1 MTTTER
7 NKWLQWLIDDEV
19 IEKYISKY
27 INGRSDF
34 IKEEAKSIVWCNIL
48 ESNWENAKDIKS
60 YLMRIIRNQLFSKSS
75 ELIYTHLKPM
85 SKVFNNNDLFY
96 LTEDEKND
104 SQCDNEE

>member
-1 MTTTER
+1 MTTIER

-34 IKEEAKSIVWCNIL
+34 IKEEAKAIIWCNIL
-48 ESNWENAKDIKS
+48 ESDWENAKDPKS

-75 ELIYTHLKPM
+75 ELVYTHLKTM

-96 LTEDEKND
+96 LKEDEENTTEYY
-104 SQCDNEE
+104 NED